1 MATLKVDETEY
12 EIDDLPENVKA
23 KVARMQEIQGQIN
36 NLNMQAQELQTVFQ
50 AYVNSIK
57 EDLEPA
63 GELVE

>member
-1 MATLKVDETEY
+1 
-12 EIDDLPENVKA
+12 
-23 KVARMQEIQGQIN
+23 MQEINAQIRSM
-36 NLNMQAQELQTVFQ
+36 NLQQQELQTVFQ